1 MHLPPWPAQVSF
13 QFQGCRVTDP
23 AQPASD
29 APTTY
34 PAGLHPQHV
43 RLHPSPED
51 VHSSFPPTVAQQK
64 VHVRTACSSERDGM
78 SVGIT
83 GTLLLSLCV
92 IYREGCDGVPVCCC
106 EECSL
111 FAPTF
116 LHFVMALG
124 SILSVV
130 IVFTADVFLKYSLQF
145 YTCACMC
152 VYAHMHMCVCVH
164 VCVCVS
170 MCMCYFLFTPHI

>member
-23 AQPASD
+23 AQPA
-29 APTTY
+29 P
-34 PAGLHPQHV
+34 LQHV
-43 RLHPSPED
+43 RLHPSPDD
-51 VHSSFPPTVAQQK
+51 VHSSFPPTVVPQTGHLQQK
-64 VHVRTACSSERDGM
+64 MHVRTACSSERDAM
-78 SVGIT
+78 SVGIP

-92 IYREGCDGVPVCCC
+92 VERVVIELPVWCW
-106 EECSL
+106 EECICW

-130 IVFTADVFLKYSLQF
+130 IVFTADVFLNCSSQF
-145 YTCACMC
+145 KTRVC
-152 VYAHMHMCVCVH
+152 VCVCVH
-164 VCVCVS
+164 TSLPVHSTHTHVGHGS
-170 MCMCYFLFTPHI
+170 LFT